1 MRPLVAALA
10 FACLCSRVA
19 AQADDHLEASLYWG
33 RNTPPPLL
41 AHVAS
46 EELGDRLHKVFGFRH
61 YQLVKSDRIDLNR
74 TWSQWFIPR
83 KDFFL
88 NLRALKPQT
97 DEPRLIDY
105 EIYQDG
111 FILAK
116 GKYEPGEGTPLFING
131 PDFKGGRLILV
142 LEPRS

>member
-1 MRPLVAALA
+1 MRPHVAALA
-10 FACLCSRVA
+10 LVCLLPLFAR
-19 AQADDHLEASLYWG
+19 ADDHLEASLYWG

-41 AHVAS
+41 AHTAPA
-46 EELGDRLHKVFGFRH
+46 ELTARLHQVFGFHH
-61 YQLVKSDRIDLNR
+61 YQLVRTDRIDLDR
-74 TWSQWFIPR
+74 SWSQWFIPR

-88 NLRALKPQT
+88 RIYAVKPQS

-131 PDFKGGRLILV
+131 PDFKNGRLILV
-142 LEPRS
+142 LEPR

>member
-10 FACLCSRVA
+10 LLCLLSLGAR
-19 AQADDHLEASLYWG
+19 ADEHLEAALYWG
-33 RNTPPPLL
+33 RNTPPPML
-41 AHVAS
+41 AHTAPP
-46 EELGDRLHKVFGFRH
+46 ELEQRLHQVFGFRD
-61 YQLVKSDRIDLNR
+61 YQLVKSDRIDLDR
-74 TWSQWFIPR
+74 SWSQWFIPR

-88 NLRALKPQT
+88 RIDARKPQA

-116 GKYEPGEGTPLFING
+116 GKYEPSEGTPLFING
-131 PDFKGGRLILV
+131 PDFKSGRLILV
-142 LEPRS
+142 LEPH